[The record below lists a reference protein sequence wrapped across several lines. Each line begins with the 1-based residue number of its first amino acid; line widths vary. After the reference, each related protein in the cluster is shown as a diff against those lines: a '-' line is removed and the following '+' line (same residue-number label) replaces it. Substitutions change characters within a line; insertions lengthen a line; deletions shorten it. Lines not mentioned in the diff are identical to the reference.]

1 MYLPKGKTKEVHT
14 MKNPKTMTY
23 KELENEV
30 IKNRCELRTA
40 ALERKRELINRDHDL
55 MTEMN
60 RRWEAKGGKR

>member
-1 MYLPKGKTKEVHT
+1 

-55 MTEMN
+55 MTEMD
-60 RRWEAKGGKR
+60 RRWQVTVDNQRKAKEGK

>member
-1 MYLPKGKTKEVHT
+1 

-55 MTEMN
+55 MTEMDS
-60 RRWEAKGGKR
+60 RWNSKKN

>member
-1 MYLPKGKTKEVHT
+1 
-14 MKNPKTMTY
+14 MKNPKTITY

-55 MTEMN
+55 MTEMD
-60 RRWEAKGGKR
+60 RRWQVTVDNQRKAKEGK